1 MSPLSA
7 IKAALGKAAA
17 QHGWNLH
24 EEHISNLDLFV
35 DSLLEANKKLNLVSS
50 RAAVHITDHVLD
62 SLSFLDCGLLD
73 RDCQVADIGSGA
85 GLPGLVLAIA
95 RPEASF
101 YLIESHA
108 GKARFLSD
116 TIASIGINN
125 IRVINDRV
133 ETLAHLPEYREK
145 FDIVTARAVA
155 GLAVLLEY
163 GLPLLKTNGHLVAAK
178 GAKARLEVREAEAA
192 AQILGGE
199 LGDFVSVGYD
209 GLSEKQLVVY
219 RKVTMT
225 PDKYPRRPGMPS
237 KRPIGGGN
245 EQH

>member
-1 MSPLSA
+1 MFR
-7 IKAALGKAAA
+7 KAATAR
-17 QHGWNLH
+17 GWKID
-24 EEHISNLDLFV
+24 EERITDLVLFV
-35 DSLLEANKKLNLVSS
+35 DLLLQANKKLNLVSS
-50 RAAVHITDHVLD
+50 LAAVHITDHVLD
-62 SLSFLDCGLLD
+62 SLSFLDCGLFD
-73 RDCQVADIGSGA
+73 TDCRVADVGSGA

-101 YLIESHA
+101 YLIESYG
-108 GKARFLSD
+108 GKAGFLSD
-116 TIASIGINN
+116 VVASLGIDNVN
-125 IRVINDRV
+125 VINDRV
-133 ETLAHLPEYREK
+133 ESLGRLPEYREK
-145 FDIVTARAVA
+145 FDLVTARAVA
-155 GLAVLLEY
+155 GLSVLLEY
-163 GLPLLKTNGHLVAAK
+163 GLPLLKINGHLVAAK
-178 GAKARLEVREAEAA
+178 GAKARLEVEKAENA

-209 GLSEKQLVVY
+209 RLSEKQLVVY